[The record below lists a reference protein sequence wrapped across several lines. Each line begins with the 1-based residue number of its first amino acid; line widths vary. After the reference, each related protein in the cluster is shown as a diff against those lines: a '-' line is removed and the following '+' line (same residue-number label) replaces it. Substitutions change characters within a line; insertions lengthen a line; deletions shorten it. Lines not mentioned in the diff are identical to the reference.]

1 MIGQSIFDQIASIGA
16 PAQQSVSNM
25 QFMNPMQKA
34 TYILQAMQNPA
45 QFVKQQFP
53 DIPDQIMNNPTQILQ
68 YLQQTRGI
76 SNQQIQQAQQMSV
89 QIQGVGSVK

>member
-1 MIGQSIFDQIASIGA
+1 MIGQSIFDQIASIGT
-16 PAQQSVSNM
+16 PAQQNISNM
-25 QFMNPMQKA
+25 QFANPMQMA
-34 TYILQAMQNPA
+34 TYILQIMRNPA

-76 SNQQIQQAQQMSV
+76 SNQQIQQAQQMSA